1 LKKEETSSFSL
12 EENKKISLSSKEEKK
27 IKEISSKEQKDLE
40 EGGDLLLLGERDL
53 LRVLTP
59 SPPSRIR

>member
-1 LKKEETSSFSL
+1 L